1 MLPAPLALLT
11 WNLPPDLL
19 FPFLKRCPFRELNS
33 TRVEATFTERS
44 TCNEAR
50 RPLFLNT
57 ACAAGLAL
65 IRADLA
71 RRWSGWKANY
81 GPDLPWVGTRLS
93 ANRKRVEA
101 KHPVLLH
108 IMDVIAA
115 VICVFHGWKSQWILR
130 EVFVLPVFFI
140 LFFFFFSWACWRTD
154 TAWLWFV
161 SLRGALVGSSS
172 VLKCLWR
179 CRWKTRRGGASV
191 PFNIC
196 LLQSCNGLVGI
207 TGFTALSNEILNYSP
222 LDKK

>member
-33 TRVEATFTERS
+33 TRVEATFAERS

-71 RRWSGWKANY
+71 RCWSGWKANY

-140 LFFFFFSWACWRTD
+140 LFFFFSWAGWRTD

-179 CRWKTRRGGASV
+179 CRWKTEEE
-191 PFNIC
+191 P
-196 LLQSCNGLVGI
+196 QSHSIYAFYSLV
-207 TGFTALSNEILNYSP
+207 NYSP

>member
-33 TRVEATFTERS
+33 TRVEATFAERS

-65 IRADLA
+65 IRADSA

-140 LFFFFFSWACWRTD
+140 LFFFFSVGQVGGQTLLGSD
-154 TAWLWFV
+154 LSPSEEPWLV
-161 SLRGALVGSSS
+161 
-172 VLKCLWR
+172 
-179 CRWKTRRGGASV
+179 
-191 PFNIC
+191 
-196 LLQSCNGLVGI
+196 LLQCSNVSGGVGGKREEEEPQSHSIYAFCSLVM
-207 TGFTALSNEILNYSP
+207 
-222 LDKK
+222 D